1 MEQIQISTES
11 KTYPLWLGSGA
22 IKEISSFLEKE
33 FKNKKLK
40 LLIVTDKA
48 VADLHLSTLTKALN
62 GYEVYTFI
70 TPIGEAAK
78 TFEVYYNALS
88 FALESKLDRSSIL
101 LAFGGGA
108 IGDLGG
114 FIASTYMRGIP
125 FIQIPTTILAHDS
138 AVGGKVAINHPVG
151 KNMIGA
157 FYQPEAVFYDLD
169 FTNTLSITEKR
180 SGFAEVIKHALI
192 QDGSFYN
199 WLVENIKSLENVDL
213 QSLQWMLAKGI
224 KIKGD
229 IVSRDEKE
237 HGERA
242 YLNFGH
248 TLGHAIEAEIG
259 YGKITHGEAVAIGM
273 VFALKLSI
281 EQLNLEFDIDT
292 FTAWLHKLGYITSV
306 PNGLSYGQLV
316 SRMKQDKKAV
326 SDEIKMVLL
335 SKIGKPILETVSEDT
350 ILKQME
356 KN

>member
-1 MEQIQISTES
+1 MDLIQISTES

-22 IKEISSFLEKE
+22 IRELPCFLEN
-33 FKNKKLK
+33 KNRKNKLK
-40 LLIVTDKA
+40 LLIVTDKT
-48 VADLHLSTLTKALN
+48 VADLHLETLTKALN
-62 GYEVYTFI
+62 GFEIYTFI
-70 TPIGEAAK
+70 APSGEAAK
-78 TFEVYYNALS
+78 TFDIYYNALS
-88 FALESKLDRSSIL
+88 YALESKLDRSSVL

-169 FTNTLSITEKR
+169 FTRTLSITEKR
-180 SGFAEVIKHALI
+180 SGFAEVMKHALI
-192 QDGSFYN
+192 SDSSFYH
-199 WLVENIKSLENVDL
+199 WLVENIHSLENLDLRSL
-213 QSLQWMLAKGI
+213 QSMLSKGI

-237 HGERA
+237 LGERA

-248 TLGHAIEAEIG
+248 TLGHAIEAEVG

-273 VFALKLSI
+273 VFALRLSMKHFD
-281 EQLNLEFDIDT
+281 LEFDLDSFIS
-292 FTAWLHKLGYITSV
+292 WLHKLGYQTNI
-306 PNGLSYGQLV
+306 PDGLSYHQLIN
-316 SRMKQDKKAV
+316 RMKQDKKAV
-326 SDEIKMVLL
+326 GNEIKMVLL
-335 SKIGKPILETVSEDT
+335 SEIGKPILKTVSEDN
-350 ILKQME
+350 IRIQM
-356 KN
+356 KNE